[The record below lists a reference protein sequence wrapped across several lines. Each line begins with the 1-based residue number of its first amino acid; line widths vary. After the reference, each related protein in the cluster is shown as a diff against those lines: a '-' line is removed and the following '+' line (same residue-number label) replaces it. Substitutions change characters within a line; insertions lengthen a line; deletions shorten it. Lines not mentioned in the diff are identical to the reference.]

1 MALKYCQ
8 SNAQQL
14 FICAPYNT
22 VGNQPVTLSEK
33 FAIVAKQTGCGSK
46 IDEQGRLPDE
56 VMLGIGMKV
65 MVTFNVEMDLDI
77 ANGARGEIIKIV
89 LDENETNYLPMQ
101 SIIQLPVKYPPTYV
115 LIRMKPS
122 KVSSLEGLEQNII
135 CTIDANGAYLSY
147 HPGISEQDCCSQ
159 TTSTYH
165 CICIHRLLAT
175 GTNNS
180 ECDH

>member
-22 VGNQPVTLSEK
+22 VGNQPVTLSKK

-77 ANGARGEIIKIV
+77 VNGARGEIIKIV

-135 CTIDANGAYLSY
+135 PLMPMEHTLS
-147 HPGISEQDCCSQ
+147 PRDL
-159 TTSTYH
+159 
-165 CICIHRLLAT
+165 RARPLF
-175 GTNNS
+175 TNNFHLPLHTHS
-180 ECDH
+180 QITGHRDK